1 MASAFSM
8 VQFMKRGEGELYDE
22 FSTLLDTAPNFT
34 LATLTVLIV
43 FWPATLAY
51 NIATRRK

>member
-1 MASAFSM
+1 MASAFSV
-8 VQFMKRGEGELYDE
+8 VQFMKKGEGELHDE